1 AKSFNHQYGD
11 TFIIPKSRIDENVMT
26 IKGTDG
32 KKMSKT
38 YNNTIDIFAD
48 EKLLKKQVM
57 SIITDSKGLNDK
69 KDPSNCNI
77 FNLFK
82 LIATEKETN
91 ELREKYKSGGYGY
104 GHAKKDLL
112 CLIMDNF
119 ENERKVYFEYM
130 QNKDHL
136 NSILKIGENK
146 AREIATNVLDRVKI
160 KLGF

>member
-1 AKSFNHQYGD
+1 
-11 TFIIPKSRIDENVMT
+11 
-26 IKGTDG
+26 
-32 KKMSKT
+32 MSKT

-57 SIITDSKGLNDK
+57 SIITDSKGLDDK

-77 FNLFK
+77 FNLFR
-82 LIATEKETN
+82 LISNEKKSDEM
-91 ELREKYKSGGYGY
+91 REKYTSGGYGY
-104 GHAKKDLL
+104 GHAKKDLMS
-112 CLIMDNF
+112 LIMDKF
-119 ENERKVYFEYM
+119 YNERKLYLEYM

-146 AREIATNVLDRVKI
+146 AREIANNVMDRVKS